1 MIVIFEY
8 FSKLWI
14 LSLIEIGTDVP
25 LTRFQKKREMEAI
38 SKRSRLLETT
48 NPESGSVFE
57 IFNIFWRKSEEIE
70 IDEVGRVNYESFSA
84 ERNLV

>member
-1 MIVIFEY
+1 MLRYLMFTLYYIIYINILIIIYLLYMIVIFEY

-57 IFNIFWRKSEEIE
+57 IFNIF
-70 IDEVGRVNYESFSA
+70 
-84 ERNLV
+84 